1 MTQETKQ
8 KVLKTLQIIAQ
19 AVVAIAALW
28 LAVACT
34 MSMSISKNNSN
45 STQQTEQ
52 STKADS
58 VGVVITPKIN

>member
-1 MTQETKQ
+1 MNLQTKQ
-8 KVLKTLQIIAQ
+8 KILKTIQLIAQ
-19 AVVAIAALW
+19 AAVAIAAVW
-28 LAVACT
+28 LAISCT

-58 VGVVITPKIN
+58 VGVVITPKF

>member
-1 MTQETKQ
+1 MNQETKQ

-19 AVVAIAALW
+19 AAVAVAAVW
-28 LAVACT
+28 LAISCT

-58 VGVVITPKIN
+58 VGVVITPKF

>member
-8 KVLKTLQIIAQ
+8 KVFKTIQLIAQ
-19 AVVAIAALW
+19 TAVAIAAVW
-28 LAVACT
+28 LAISCT

-58 VGVVITPKIN
+58 VGVVITPKF